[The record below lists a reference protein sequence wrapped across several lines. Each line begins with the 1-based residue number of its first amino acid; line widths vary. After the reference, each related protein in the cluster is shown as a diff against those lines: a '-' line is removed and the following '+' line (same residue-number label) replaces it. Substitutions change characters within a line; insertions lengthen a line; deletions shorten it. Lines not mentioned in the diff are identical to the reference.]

1 MFHGSNNN
9 RTMNKELEKLKLLM
23 SAMYSNGMMEP
34 LEWEQEL
41 REGAWLL
48 LHNSPGLDREEWKR
62 ELVSQYP
69 TEVVDT
75 FGTDPAEAYAT
86 MDDWWESETYKD
98 ENTGLCETY
107 QGWSLIFANEK
118 SVMVLD
124 ELSRLKLKLSRLGLL
139 KNLR

>member
-1 MFHGSNNN
+1 ME
-9 RTMNKELEKLKLLM
+9 RDKELEKLKILM
-23 SAMYSNGMMEP
+23 NAMRSNDMMEP

-48 LHNSPGLDREEWKR
+48 LHNEPGLDREEWR
-62 ELVSQYP
+62 QELLSQYP

-75 FGTDPAEAYAT
+75 FGTDPAQAFAA
-86 MDDWWESETYKD
+86 MDDWWESETYED

-118 SVMVLD
+118 SVMVFD

-139 KNLR
+139 KNLG

>member
-1 MFHGSNNN
+1 
-9 RTMNKELEKLKLLM
+9 M
-23 SAMYSNGMMEP
+23 SAMHSNGMIEP

-41 REGAWLL
+41 REGAWLV
-48 LHNSPGLDREEWKR
+48 LHNEPGSDREEWR
-62 ELVSQYP
+62 QELLSQYP

-75 FGTDPAEAYAT
+75 FGTDPAQAFAA
-86 MDDWWESETYKD
+86 MDDWWESETYED

-118 SVMVLD
+118 SVMVFD

>member
-1 MFHGSNNN
+1 MERG
-9 RTMNKELEKLKLLM
+9 KELEKLKLLM
-23 SAMYSNGMMEP
+23 NAMRSNDMMEP

-48 LHNSPGLDREEWKR
+48 LHNKPGLDREEWKR
-62 ELVSQYP
+62 ELISQYP

-86 MDDWWESETYKD
+86 MDNWWESETYKD

-118 SVMVLD
+118 SIMVFD
-124 ELSRLKLKLSRLGLL
+124 ELSRLKLKLSRLRLL
-139 KNLR
+139 KNIR

>member
-1 MFHGSNNN
+1 ME
-9 RTMNKELEKLKLLM
+9 RDKEFEKLKLLTN
-23 SAMYSNGMMEP
+23 AMRSNDMMEP

-41 REGAWLL
+41 REGAWLI
-48 LHNSPGLDREEWKR
+48 LHNEPGFDREEWKR
-62 ELVSQYP
+62 ELIIQYP

-75 FGTDPAEAYAT
+75 FGTDPAQAYAT
-86 MDDWWESETYKD
+86 MDGWWESETYED

-118 SVMVLD
+118 SVMVFD

-139 KNLR
+139 KNIR

>member
-1 MFHGSNNN
+1 MERG
-9 RTMNKELEKLKLLM
+9 KELEKLKLLM
-23 SAMYSNGMMEP
+23 NAMRSNDMMES

-48 LHNSPGLDREEWKR
+48 LHNEPGLDREEWKR
-62 ELVSQYP
+62 ELISQYP

-75 FGTDPAEAYAT
+75 FGTDPEGAYAT

-118 SVMVLD
+118 SVMVFD
-124 ELSRLKLKLSRLGLL
+124 ELSRLKLKLSRLRLL

>member
-1 MFHGSNNN
+1 ME
-9 RTMNKELEKLKLLM
+9 RDKELEKLKLLM
-23 SAMYSNGMMEP
+23 SAMHSNGMIEP

-48 LHNSPGLDREEWKR
+48 LHNKLGLDREEWKR
-62 ELVSQYP
+62 ELISQYP

-75 FGTDPAEAYAT
+75 FGTDPAQAFAA
-86 MDDWWESETYKD
+86 MDDWWESETYED

-118 SVMVLD
+118 SVMVFD

>member
-1 MFHGSNNN
+1 MERG
-9 RTMNKELEKLKLLM
+9 KELEKLKLLM
-23 SAMYSNGMMEP
+23 NAMRSNDMMEP

-48 LHNSPGLDREEWKR
+48 LHNEPGLDREEWKR
-62 ELVSQYP
+62 ELIRQYP
-69 TEVVDT
+69 TEIVDT
-75 FGTDPAEAYAT
+75 FGIDPAEAYAT
-86 MDDWWESETYKD
+86 MDNWWESETYKD

-118 SVMVLD
+118 SVMVFD

>member
-1 MFHGSNNN
+1 MERG
-9 RTMNKELEKLKLLM
+9 KELEKLKLLM
-23 SAMYSNGMMEP
+23 NAMRSNDMMEP

-41 REGAWLL
+41 RVGAWLL

-62 ELVSQYP
+62 ELISQYP

-75 FGTDPAEAYAT
+75 FGTDQAEAYAT
-86 MDDWWESETYKD
+86 MDDWWESETYED
-98 ENTGLCETY
+98 ENTGLSETY

-118 SVMVLD
+118 SVMVFD

>member
-1 MFHGSNNN
+1 MERG
-9 RTMNKELEKLKLLM
+9 KELEKLKLLM
-23 SAMYSNGMMEP
+23 NAMRSNDMMEP

-48 LHNSPGLDREEWKR
+48 LHNEPGLDREEWKR
-62 ELVSQYP
+62 ELISQYP

-86 MDDWWESETYKD
+86 MDDWWESETYED
-98 ENTGLCETY
+98 ENTGLSETY

-118 SVMVLD
+118 SIMVFD
-124 ELSRLKLKLSRLGLL
+124 ELSRLKLKLSRLRLL
-139 KNLR
+139 KNIR

>member
-1 MFHGSNNN
+1 MNAMRSND
-9 RTMNKELEKLKLLM
+9 
-23 SAMYSNGMMEP
+23 MMEP

-48 LHNSPGLDREEWKR
+48 LHNEPGLDREEWKR
-62 ELVSQYP
+62 ELISQYP
-69 TEVVDT
+69 TEIVDT
-75 FGTDPAEAYAT
+75 FGTDSAEAYTT

-118 SVMVLD
+118 SAMVFD

-139 KNLR
+139 KNLG

>member
-1 MFHGSNNN
+1 M
-9 RTMNKELEKLKLLM
+9 RKDKELEKLKLLM
-23 SAMYSNGMMEP
+23 NAMHSNGMMEP

-41 REGAWLL
+41 REGAWLI
-48 LHNSPGLDREEWKR
+48 LHNESGLDREEWKR
-62 ELVSQYP
+62 ELISQYP
-69 TEVVDT
+69 TEIVDT

-118 SVMVLD
+118 SVMVFD
-124 ELSRLKLKLSRLGLL
+124 ELSRLKLKLSRLRLL

>member
-1 MFHGSNNN
+1 ME
-9 RTMNKELEKLKLLM
+9 RDKEFEKLKLLTN
-23 SAMYSNGMMEP
+23 AMRSNDMMEP

-41 REGAWLL
+41 REGAWLI
-48 LHNSPGLDREEWKR
+48 LHNEPGFDREEWKR
-62 ELVSQYP
+62 ELINQYP

-75 FGTDPAEAYAT
+75 FGTDPAQAYAT
-86 MDDWWESETYKD
+86 MDGWWESETYED

-118 SVMVLD
+118 SVMVFD

-139 KNLR
+139 KNIR

>member
-1 MFHGSNNN
+1 ME
-9 RTMNKELEKLKLLM
+9 RDKEFEKLKLLTN
-23 SAMYSNGMMEP
+23 AMRSNDMMEP

-41 REGAWLL
+41 REGAWLI
-48 LHNSPGLDREEWKR
+48 LHNEPGFDREEWKR
-62 ELVSQYP
+62 ELISQYP

-75 FGTDPAEAYAT
+75 FGTDPAQAYAT
-86 MDDWWESETYKD
+86 MDGWWESETYED

-118 SVMVLD
+118 SVMVFD

-139 KNLR
+139 KNIR

>member
-1 MFHGSNNN
+1 MTNEGKS
-9 RTMNKELEKLKLLM
+9 LEKLQLLM
-23 SAMYSNGMMEP
+23 HAMRSNGMMEP
-34 LEWEQEL
+34 PEWEQEL

-48 LHNSPGLDREEWKR
+48 LHNSPGLDREEWR
-62 ELVSQYP
+62 QELLSQYP

-75 FGTDPAEAYAT
+75 FGTDPAQAFAA
-86 MDDWWESETYKD
+86 MDDWWESETYED

-118 SVMVLD
+118 SVMVFD

-139 KNLR
+139 KNLG

>member
-1 MFHGSNNN
+1 ME
-9 RTMNKELEKLKLLM
+9 RDKEFEKLKLLTN
-23 SAMYSNGMMEP
+23 AMRSNDMMEP

-41 REGAWLL
+41 REGAWLI
-48 LHNSPGLDREEWKR
+48 LHNEPGFDREEWRR
-62 ELVSQYP
+62 ELISQYP

-75 FGTDPAEAYAT
+75 FGTDPAQAYAT
-86 MDDWWESETYKD
+86 MDGWWESETYED

-118 SVMVLD
+118 SVMVFD

-139 KNLR
+139 KNIR